1 MTWIELVSNS
11 DLSSCDTNHT
21 ESGIVVL
28 DEFDKLSKK
37 QSFDSRRDVSGE
49 VCLRFMLWT

>member
-1 MTWIELVSNS
+1 MWIESVSHLDVLHCN
-11 DLSSCDTNHT
+11 TNHA

-49 VCLRFMLWT
+49 VLLHL